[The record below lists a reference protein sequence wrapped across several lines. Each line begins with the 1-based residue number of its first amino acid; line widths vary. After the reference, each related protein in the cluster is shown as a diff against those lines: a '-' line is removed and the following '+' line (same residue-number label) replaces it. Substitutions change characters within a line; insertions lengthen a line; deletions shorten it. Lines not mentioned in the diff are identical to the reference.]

1 LPGFNGNTWLGLVAP
16 AGVPKNIVD
25 KLQGAVR
32 AEFED
37 PVVRKR
43 LLGQG
48 VIPVAS
54 PPKAF
59 SEFLDGEMK
68 RWDQVIKT
76 AGIDA
81 N

>member
-1 LPGFNGNTWLGLVAP
+1 
-16 AGVPKNIVD
+16 
-25 KLQGAVR
+25 VR